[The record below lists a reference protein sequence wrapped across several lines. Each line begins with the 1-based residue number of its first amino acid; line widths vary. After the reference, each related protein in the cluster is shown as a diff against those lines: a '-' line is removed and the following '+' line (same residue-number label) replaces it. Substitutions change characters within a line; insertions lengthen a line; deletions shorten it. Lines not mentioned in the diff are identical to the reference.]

1 MTNNTTNNKTTTTTA
16 PIQDD
21 EQGAPPQDHEFLEMN
36 RDEAMNRLRVDTE
49 DLDLQQH
56 LKNHDHDDGKNHHGA
71 SIITVATNNGQSSSP
86 TSSIVKYSIEEEEE
100 EDNADDDNDNPFAI
114 HTMDDDSDD
123 EKGLSRYTFELDH
136 DNHAYDSLHTSQYQ
150 YEYKNNN
157 AASPSSSSSQQQQ
170 QQQHSPSTKSL
181 LSNLKISNLLQTHR
195 QQLRRRRA
203 ERAISASASNSI
215 RGRIMLIVSPY
226 CDITERKGMLLI
238 VLLAMLF
245 VLLYYSMSFNA
256 FYQDV
261 IWKTGLVVLVV
272 RILHRP
278 MYWLIWGRVVEQRR
292 LAAMRV
298 YDGLNGEMATAG
310 RRHSHVLY
318 AVADSHDDVDHDHD
332 HNGNGVDHH
341 DLDVHV
347 VDGETGQIGGVVV

>member
-1 MTNNTTNNKTTTTTA
+1 MTNNNNNNNNTATNNTTA
-16 PIQDD
+16 PIQVQDD
-21 EQGAPPQDHEFLEMN
+21 EQGAPQDHEFLEMN

-49 DLDLQQH
+49 DLDLQHQH
-56 LKNHDHDDGKNHHGA
+56 LKKNHDGT
-71 SIITVATNNGQSSSP
+71 SITTAIATNNGQSSSSSP
-86 TSSIVKYSIEEEEE
+86 TSSIVKYSIEEEEVVE
-100 EDNADDDNDNPFAI
+100 DNPFAI
-114 HTMDDDSDD
+114 HTTMDDDDSDD

-136 DNHAYDSLHTSQYQ
+136 HDNNHHAYDSLHTLQ
-150 YEYKNNN
+150 YEYENEYNDNK
-157 AASPSSSSSQQQQ
+157 QQPNQQ
-170 QQQHSPSTKSL
+170 YSPSTKSL

-310 RRHSHVLY
+310 RRHGSHVLY
-318 AVADSHDDVDHDHD
+318 AVADSHDVDSHIDVDSHDVDSHD
-332 HNGNGVDHH
+332 VHE
-341 DLDVHV
+341 HV